1 MTELETDARFEF
13 VGGMLDS
20 LRMEFG
26 NDCGNDIFQ
35 IRHQF
40 QSTLSVDR
48 NSLLQNA
55 DPFILFK

>member
-13 VGGMLDS
+13 VGGMLDN

-40 QSTLSVDR
+40 QSTLSVFAAAENR
-48 NSLLQNA
+48 
-55 DPFILFK
+55 PFISEG